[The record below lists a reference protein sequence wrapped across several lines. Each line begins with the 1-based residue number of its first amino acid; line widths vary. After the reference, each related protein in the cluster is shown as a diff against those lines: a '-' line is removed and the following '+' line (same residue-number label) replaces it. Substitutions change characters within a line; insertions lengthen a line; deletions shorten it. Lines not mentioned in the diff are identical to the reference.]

1 MSDQNHKRPYRKK
14 KRAELEEETR
24 RRITESAVELHG
36 TVGPSHTSMSAVAE
50 RAGVRRSTL
59 YRHFPDEAAL
69 FEACSS
75 HWAAANPPPDPTRW
89 AAIEDPD
96 ERLQMALEDL
106 YGFFRRTERMMANL
120 LRDEATNEN
129 VKRHFGAFH
138 AYLEAARDILM
149 QGRRERGQARV
160 RVRAAIGHTVSFETW
175 RSLVREQ
182 GLGNVQAAK
191 LMGGFVR
198 AAAGARVGAGR

>member
-1 MSDQNHKRPYRKK
+1 MSDQNNKRPYRKK

-69 FEACSS
+69 FAACSS

-89 AAIEDPD
+89 AAIKDPD

-138 AYLEAARDILM
+138 AYLEATRDILM

-182 GLGNVQAAK
+182 GLGNVQAAR
-191 LMGGFVR
+191 LMSGLVR
-198 AAAGARVGAGR
+198 AAAGARAAAGR

>member
-75 HWAAANPPPDPTRW
+75 HWSAANPPPDPGAW
-89 AAIEDPD
+89 AAIADPD
-96 ERLQMALEDL
+96 ERLERVLEDL
-106 YGFFRRTERMMANL
+106 YAFYRHTERMLANL
-120 LRDEATNEN
+120 IRDEATNEN
-129 VKRHFGAFH
+129 VRRHFSAFH
-138 AYLEAARDILM
+138 GYLDAARDVLIR
-149 QGRRERGQARV
+149 GRRERGQERA
-160 RVRAAIGHTVSFETW
+160 RVRAAIGHALAFETW

-182 GLGNVQAAK
+182 GLGNVQAAR
-191 LMGGFVR
+191 LMSGLVR
-198 AAAGARVGAGR
+198 AAAGARAAAR